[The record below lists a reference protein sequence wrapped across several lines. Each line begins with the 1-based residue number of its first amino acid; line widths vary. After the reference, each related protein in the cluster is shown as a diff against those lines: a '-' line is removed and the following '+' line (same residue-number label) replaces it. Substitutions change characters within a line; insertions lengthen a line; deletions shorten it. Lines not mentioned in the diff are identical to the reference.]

1 MKRTLPNSTRKARIR
16 SILQALVLLLVFL
29 SSGAGV
35 VMAQS
40 SPHRVTGS
48 VFDQEGNPL
57 PGVTILEKKTQNG
70 TTTNTEGRFELNVAS
85 ENSVLVVSFVG
96 MKTVE
101 IGAGRGTDLRI
112 VLKPHVIDDVVV
124 IGYGVT
130 RKSDLT
136 GSVSTLKSE
145 DMQDRMMLS
154 LEDALRGRL
163 AGVVVSTNDGQP
175 GESLNIRIRGTGSI
189 NASNAPL
196 YVIDGVLMDEAD
208 INPGDV
214 ASIEVLKDASS
225 TAIYGS
231 RGANGVVLITTH
243 KGSKGKPRIN
253 LSVHSGLQSPVRLL
267 EMMNNWQYYEHRA
280 RSSRLYIPEGSKGSI
295 PNQYVGYYD
304 RFGNIWA
311 YPTNKTF
318 WNWREVRDDPNA
330 TNTDWQRAML
340 QNSWVHDMRL
350 SVSGGGEKNTY
361 SVMASAL
368 KNGGMVLNSGYD
380 KYTVRTNFE
389 QTVSKHFNFGFNLV
403 GSQSRQKGALTNDN
417 SGTIMNMLSQMPT
430 KELNFTDEWN
440 SEEGENSTV
449 NNNPWYQAYNVIRT
463 TRKDNVLGRFYFNV
477 KFARHFRLNIS
488 GNYELGNV
496 TLEQFIPKSV
506 NAGRNANGIARNT
519 GTRNANWLNE
529 NLLYYTPKAWGR
541 HRFDAM
547 AGVTFEEKYSRRIVS
562 EGHNFEYEGLKE
574 NGMNNALIPINPVF
588 DYSRTRL
595 MSVLLRANYSYDD
608 RYLFTVS
615 FRTDGSSRFGRNNKW
630 AAFPSGA
637 FAWRVSEERFL
648 KQVSWIS
655 NVKLR
660 LSAGVSGNTAIPAYQ
675 TLPMLDVL
683 NLPMGG
689 SADKLNFGTKL
700 SRVANPDLKW
710 ETSTQY
716 DAGLDLGLFNNRL
729 TATVDLYY
737 KQTRDL
743 LLKESIPGYT
753 GYTTRWSNVGA
764 VDNKG
769 LEISL
774 AATVIDHKD
783 FKWNTSYNM
792 SFNRSKVI
800 NLGERDEMILTASGP
815 SASDFGLLRVGLP
828 IGTWYGYQ
836 TDGLFRT
843 QAEIDALPD
852 SYVSLGLEKSKI
864 EPGRQRY
871 VDQNNDGVI
880 DEQDRIP
887 LGNSQPKFVGGWQ
900 NEFSYKGLSLMVAL
914 EFSYGRKIF
923 NATALQ
929 LEKCAASD
937 NETLRFF
944 ENRWTPTLYDMQ
956 TGELVWQGN
965 EDDSWLPG
973 ISYSGPRETYC
984 KDTYIEDG
992 SYLRISELTLSYNL
1006 PKRWVA
1012 KIGISNLR
1020 VYAGIRNL
1028 WVFTGYTGYD
1038 PDVNS
1043 ISGSTGDLL
1052 QGVDN
1057 GSYPRSRIYS
1067 MGIDISF

>member
-1 MKRTLPNSTRKARIR
+1 MNKTLLTKNLRNVLR
-16 SILQALVLLLVFL
+16 SLMTAAAILLAGLCLVT
-29 SSGAGV
+29 
-35 VMAQS
+35 AQ
-40 SPHRVTGS
+40 PRAHQVTGI
-48 VFDQEGNPL
+48 VFDQDGMPM
-57 PGVTILEKKTQNG
+57 PGVTVLEKKTQNG
-70 TTTNTEGRFELNVAS
+70 TTTGTDGRFSINVAS
-85 ENSVLVVSFVG
+85 ENSVLAISFVG
-96 MKTVE
+96 MKTIE
-101 IGAGRGTDLRI
+101 IGAGNGSELQIT
-112 VLKPHVIDDVVV
+112 LKPHILDDVVI

-136 GSVSTLKSE
+136 GSVSTLK
-145 DMQDRMMLS
+145 DKDIQNRMTLS

-163 AGVVVSTNDGQP
+163 AGVTVSTNDGQP

-189 NASNAPL
+189 NASNSPL

-243 KGSKGKPRIN
+243 KGTKGKPRIN
-253 LSVHSGLQSPVRLL
+253 LSVNSGLQTPVRLL

-280 RSSRLYIPEGSKGSI
+280 RSSRMYIQAGSKKAI

-311 YPTNKTF
+311 YPTNKNF
-318 WNWREVRDDPNA
+318 WNWREVRDDPDA

-340 QNSWVHDMRL
+340 QDSWVHDIRL
-350 SVSGGGEKNTY
+350 NISGGGEKNTY

-368 KNGGMVLNSGYD
+368 KNNGMVLNSGFD
-380 KYTVRTNFE
+380 KYTVRANFE
-389 QTVSKHFNFGFNLV
+389 QTVNRHFNFGFNVV
-403 GSQSRQKGALTNDN
+403 GSKSRQKWALTNDN

-430 KELNFTDEWN
+430 KKLNFTDEWL
-440 SEEGENSTV
+440 SEEGESTTV
-449 NNNPWYQAYNVIRT
+449 NNNPWYQAHNVVRT
-463 TRKDNVLGRFYFNV
+463 TRKDNILGKLYLNI
-477 KFARHFRLNIS
+477 KFARNFRLNIS
-488 GNYELGNV
+488 GNYELGQ
-496 TLEQFIPKSV
+496 TSLDQFIPKSV

-519 GTRNANWLNE
+519 GTRNNNWLNE

-541 HRFDAM
+541 HKFDAM
-547 AGVTFEEKYSRRIVS
+547 AGITFEEKYSKRIVT
-562 EGHNFEYEGLKE
+562 EGQNFEYEGQKE
-574 NGMNNALIPINPVF
+574 NGMNNALTPINPSYN
-588 DYSRTRL
+588 YSRTRL
-595 MSVLLRANYSYDD
+595 MSVLLRANYTFDN
-608 RYLFTVS
+608 RYLFTAS

-637 FAWRVSEERFL
+637 FAWRISEERFL
-648 KQVSWIS
+648 KKVSWIS
-655 NVKLR
+655 NAKLR

-675 TLPMLDVL
+675 TLPILSIV
-683 NLPMGG
+683 NLPMSG

-700 SRVANPDLKW
+700 SRIANPNLKW

-716 DAGLDLGLFNNRL
+716 DAGLDLGLFGNRL

-743 LLKESIPGYT
+743 LLVESIPAYT

-774 AATVIDHKD
+774 AAAVVDYKD
-783 FKWNTSYNM
+783 FKWNSSYNM
-792 SFNRSKVI
+792 SFNRSEVK
-800 NLGERDEMILTASGP
+800 NLGERNEMILSATGP

-828 IGTWYGYQ
+828 IGTWYGYE

-843 QAEIDALPD
+843 QAEIDALPNE
-852 SYVSLGLEKSKI
+852 YVSLGLEKSKI

-871 VDQNNDGVI
+871 VDQNNDNVI
-880 DEQDRIP
+880 DEQDRVP
-887 LGNSQPKFVGGWQ
+887 LGNSQPKFTGGWQ
-900 NEFSYKGLSLMVAL
+900 NEFSYKGLTLMVAM
-914 EFSYGRKIF
+914 EFSYGRKLF

-944 ENRWTPTLYDMQ
+944 NNRWTPTLYDMQ
-956 TGELVWQGN
+956 TGEMVWQGN
-965 EDDSWLPG
+965 EDNSWLPG

-992 SYLRISELTLSYNL
+992 SYLRISDLTISYDL

-1012 KIGISNLR
+1012 KIGFSNLR
-1020 VYAGIRNL
+1020 IYAGIRNL

-1043 ISGSTGDLL
+1043 IGGTTGDLL

-1067 MGIDISF
+1067 IGANISF